1 VGALTASDGS
11 LTVGDPRKSARDL
24 SLLFVRRF
32 WLLLNTP
39 QTPQGTTPVPL
50 FALPTYAGYPTGA
63 VLQNSPLMH
72 RAASGLWGGASSQV
86 GSSDRPAYAGI
97 LLDTG
102 RSSRTEILLTVFI
115 SGRVERGILLVTR
128 NSDQID
134 NKSNTKGPGSHL
146 HPPFLTPPLIN
157 GGWSCLKVGNQGGG
171 ECSVYREKCVGKK
184 GWESGSSA

>member
-1 VGALTASDGS
+1 MLAYYWIREGVH
-11 LTVGDPRKSARDL
+11 ARRYCLL
-24 SLLFVRRF
+24 SLSL
-32 WLLLNTP
+32 
-39 QTPQGTTPVPL
+39 
-50 FALPTYAGYPTGA
+50 
-63 VLQNSPLMH
+63 
-72 RAASGLWGGASSQV
+72 
-86 GSSDRPAYAGI
+86 
-97 LLDTG
+97 
-102 RSSRTEILLTVFI
+102 E
-115 SGRVERGILLVTR
+115 RVERGILLVTR